1 MRKDK
6 IRDSLH
12 VFYFARHLTPTFRK
26 ALLDVCFHVSKDNRI
41 VHEVRK
47 IYNQN

>member
-1 MRKDK
+1 MRKRK
-6 IRDSLH
+6 IRG
-12 VFYFARHLTPTFRK
+12 FFFFFARHLTPTFRK

-47 IYNQN
+47 IYIQK